1 MSDSNMSGV
10 VEEAVLASTV
20 SGDTLANGVRS
31 AATRPIVSKARFSN
45 NYFDG
50 IPVTGVHKFLFFIIM
65 AAYFFEQ
72 LDNWNFG
79 FVAPALSQSWGLQ
92 MTDIA
97 TIVFWYFIGMTSGG
111 FLGGIISDFI
121 GRRKTFLA
129 SILVFSVASII
140 TGFTDSFA
148 IFTIFRALTGFG
160 VFCMMVTSQ
169 TYIAEMAPAESRG
182 KWQGKV
188 AAIGFCAVPVVAF
201 MCRMII
207 PMGPEAWRIIFYAG
221 GLGLVAFV
229 FGLKYLKE
237 SPRWL
242 VSRGQIAEAEAV
254 ISFMT
259 HKNIDLA
266 EAAKRVEPKINAREV
281 LTGMFAAR
289 YIKRTL
295 LLILLFVTITPA
307 GFLLTTWTTQ
317 LLKMKGFTVTESLTA
332 ATVISIGV
340 PLGCFLASLVS
351 DLGGRKIPLAVLGVV
366 TALSAFAFAFMDGLV
381 SLVAAGFTVTVANMA
396 VNFILFSYTAES
408 YPTKMRNTAT
418 GFHNG
423 LARLSVSASQPL
435 IPMIHQAYGFSGVFN
450 SVGILFLLPAI
461 PLLIWGKRTGGKS
474 LEEIE

>member
-1 MSDSNMSGV
+1 MTEYTMEKVLENAGNAASMGQGEACAPAPDMAGRQQPSG
-10 VEEAVLASTV
+10 
-20 SGDTLANGVRS
+20 R
-31 AATRPIVSKARFSN
+31 ISN

-79 FVAPALSQSWGLQ
+79 FVAPALSQSWNLK

-111 FLGGIISDFI
+111 FLGGVISDLI
-121 GRRKTFLA
+121 GRRKTFLC
-129 SILVFSVASII
+129 SILVFSISSII

-148 IFTIFRALTGFG
+148 VFTVFRALTGFG

-169 TYIAEMAPAESRG
+169 AYIAEMSPCESRG
-182 KWQGKV
+182 KWQGSV
-188 AAIGFCAVPVVAF
+188 AAVGFCAVPVVAF
-201 MCRMII
+201 LCRLII

-221 GLGLVAFV
+221 GVGLVAFV

-242 VSRGQIAEAEAV
+242 VSRGRVAEAEAV
-254 ISFMT
+254 VAFMT
-259 HKNIDLA
+259 HRDIDLS
-266 EAAKRVEPKINAREV
+266 AASRKVEPKVHFTSV
-281 LTGMFAAR
+281 LTGMFTSR
-289 YIKRTL
+289 YLLRTS

-317 LLKMKGFTVTESLTA
+317 LIKMKGFSVTESLTA
-332 ATVISIGV
+332 ATIISIGV
-340 PLGCFLASLVS
+340 PIGCFLASLVS
-351 DLGGRKIPLAVLGVV
+351 DRGGRKIPLALLGV
-366 TALSAFAFAFMDGLV
+366 ASGLCAIAFAFMDGLTG
-381 SLVAAGFTVTVANMA
+381 LICAGFTVTVVNMA

-435 IPMIHQAYGFSGVFN
+435 IPLLHQTYGFAGVFGA
-450 SVGILFLLPAI
+450 VGFLYLVPVV
-461 PLLIWGKRTGGKS
+461 PLLLWGKRTGGKS

>member
-1 MSDSNMSGV
+1 MTQTSS
-10 VEEAVLASTV
+10 AQ
-20 SGDTLANGVRS
+20 TLANVAG
-31 AATRPIVSKARFSN
+31 AASPSVDEACPPSPGPTEAHRTGERITN

-50 IPVTGVHKFLFFIIM
+50 IAVSGVHKFLFFIIM

-79 FVAPALSQSWGLQ
+79 FVAPALSQSWHLA

-111 FLGGIISDFI
+111 FLGGVISDMI
-121 GRRKTFLA
+121 GRRKTFLG
-129 SILVFSVASII
+129 SILVFSISSII

-148 IFTIFRALTGFG
+148 VFTLFRALTGFG

-169 TYIAEMAPAESRG
+169 AYIAEMSPCESRG
-182 KWQGKV
+182 KWQGSV
-188 AAIGFCAVPVVAF
+188 AAVGFCAVPVVALL
-201 MCRMII
+201 CRLII

-221 GLGLVAFV
+221 GIGLVAFA

-242 VSRGQIAEAEAV
+242 VSRGRLAEAESV
-254 ISFMT
+254 IAFMT
-259 HKNIDLA
+259 HRDIDLS
-266 EAAKRVEPKINAREV
+266 EASRKVEAKVKFTSV
-281 LTGMFAAR
+281 LTGMFTPR
-289 YIKRTL
+289 YLLRTS

-332 ATVISIGV
+332 ATIISIGV
-340 PLGCFLASLVS
+340 PIGCFLASLVS
-351 DLGGRKIPLAVLGVV
+351 DRGGRKIPLAI
-366 TALSAFAFAFMDGLV
+366 LSVATGASAIAFAFMDGLAG
-381 SLVAAGFTVTVANMA
+381 LVCAGFAVTVVNMA

-435 IPMIHQAYGFSGVFN
+435 IPMIHQAYGFAGVFGA
-450 SVGILFLLPAI
+450 VGTLFLLPVI
-461 PLLIWGKRTGGKS
+461 PLLLWGKRTGGKS